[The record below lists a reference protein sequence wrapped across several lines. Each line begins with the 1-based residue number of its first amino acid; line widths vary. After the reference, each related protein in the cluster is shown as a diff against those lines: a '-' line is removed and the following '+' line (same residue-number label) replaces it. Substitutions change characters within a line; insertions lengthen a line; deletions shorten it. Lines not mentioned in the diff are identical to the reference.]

1 MAEET
6 QAKINAMEQA
16 QKEKKARELAEAEVI
31 KNKEERIMA
40 EQLAK

>member
-16 QKEKKARELAEAEVI
+16 QNEKKARELAEAEVI
-31 KNKEERIMA
+31 KNKEERNIA
-40 EQLAK
+40 E